1 MESNKMLT
9 SRSVGVVIPALN
21 AEHDLERLLPA
32 LLYSTSSRDILIV
45 DSCSSDNTVDVANH
59 YGVRS
64 KVIDRTEFNHG
75 ATRELGRK
83 LLNTDIVV
91 MMTQDA
97 YPLSDDTIARL
108 VRPIWSGAS
117 SISYARQ
124 IPRAGAD
131 IFESFPRKYNYPAS
145 SHIRGIEDSSRYGI
159 YTFFCSNSCAAYLN
173 SALDTVGGFPSVLSH
188 EDFFVVASLLKKGH
202 KIAYVADAVVEHSH
216 RYTLT
221 QEFHRYFD
229 AGYVHAQHK
238 WTQNIVGK
246 AESRGFKQFCSFMIE
261 VIKRRPLS
269 LLYALMFNIT
279 KFVAFRVGYCSLFAP
294 AWWCKCLSGQ
304 KLYWESS
311 CFVREDLVC
320 PSKPQSVR
328 SPDPTSG
335 RRPG

>member
-1 MESNKMLT
+1 MITPPSI
-9 SRSVGVVIPALN
+9 GVLIPTLN

-45 DSCSSDNTVDVANH
+45 DSCSSDNTVNVANH

-64 KVIDRTEFNHG
+64 KVIDKTEFNHG

-97 YPLSDDTIARL
+97 YPLNDDTIARL
-108 VRPIWSGAS
+108 VRPISSGAS

-124 IPRAGAD
+124 LPRAGAD
-131 IFESFPRKYNYPAS
+131 IVESFPRKYNYPAS
-145 SHIRGIEDSSRYGI
+145 SHIRGIEDISRYGI

-173 SALDTVGGFPSVLSH
+173 SALDTVGGFPTVLSN
-188 EDFFVVASLLKKGH
+188 EDFFVVASLLKNGH

-216 RYTLT
+216 KYTLI

-229 AGYVHAQHK
+229 TGYVHAQYK

-246 AESRGFKQFCSFMIE
+246 AESRGFKQFRSLMIE
-261 VIKRRPLS
+261 IIKRNPILLS
-269 LLYALMFNIT
+269 YALMLNIT
-279 KFVAFRVGYCSLFAP
+279 KFVAFKVGYCSLHAP
-294 AWWCKCLSGQ
+294 AWWCKRLSGQ
-304 KLYWESS
+304 KTYWESS
-311 CFVREDLVC
+311 SCVL
-320 PSKPQSVR
+320 
-328 SPDPTSG
+328 
-335 RRPG
+335 RP